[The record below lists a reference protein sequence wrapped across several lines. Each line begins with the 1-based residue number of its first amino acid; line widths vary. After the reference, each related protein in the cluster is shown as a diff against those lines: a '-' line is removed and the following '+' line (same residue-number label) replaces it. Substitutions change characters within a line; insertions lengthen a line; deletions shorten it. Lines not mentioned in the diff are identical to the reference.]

1 MIVRYI
7 GEADCSLTNCK
18 EYEVIGIEYDYY
30 QIVDDTEEDY
40 FFPPEEFEIV
50 EE

>member
-7 GEADCSLTNCK
+7 DETECSLTNGK
-18 EYEVIGIEYDYY
+18 EYEVSSIKYGYY
-30 QIVDDTEEDY
+30 QIVDDTDEDY
-40 FFPPEEFEIV
+40 SFPPEEFEVV